1 MHSFVHFFAVVL
13 IDYDVKLPS
22 YKFYGLNVACILVRL
37 FFFSLPLIF
46 TLAAASISHFLTAA
60 ITFSCLSSNET
71 LLFCFLSFALRFIWT
86 ASVTDRRLSCL
97 SIVLVVN
104 VRFDTGLHV
113 GGLPFF
119 RTHDAPLSKT
129 VGKEG
134 QCMQL
139 NTDKGKEMIIDLKK
153 KTSSA
158 LLLSTRRN

>member
-46 TLAAASISHFLTAA
+46 TLVAASISHFLTAA

-71 LLFCFLSFALRFIWT
+71 LLFCFLPFALRFIWT

-104 VRFDTGLHV
+104 VTFDTGLHV
-113 GGLPFF
+113 GGYHFF
-119 RTHDAPLSKT
+119 VSMMLRYQRQS
-129 VGKEG
+129 GKKDNA
-134 QCMQL
+134 C
-139 NTDKGKEMIIDLKK
+139 N
-153 KTSSA
+153 
-158 LLLSTRRN
+158 